1 LCRRV
6 SETVFEKEKAMLIR
20 EGTVQDAPVLAQLL
34 GDLDYPNRSE
44 AIAERVAK
52 MAVNPD
58 SRLLVAETEGQAV
71 GFISLHFIPQIALA
85 GEFCR
90 ISYLCVSDHARG
102 SGIGQKLLDEAERL
116 AADRGCDRMEVHS
129 HTRRVRAHTFY
140 ARAQY
145 EESPKYL
152 LKKL

>member
-1 LCRRV
+1 
-6 SETVFEKEKAMLIR
+6 MLIR

-52 MAVNPD
+52 MAVNLD

-116 AADRGCDRMEVHS
+116 AAHRGCDRMEVHS

>member
-1 LCRRV
+1 
-6 SETVFEKEKAMLIR
+6 MLIR

-116 AADRGCDRMEVHS
+116 AADRGSDRMEVHS

>member
-1 LCRRV
+1 
-6 SETVFEKEKAMLIR
+6 MLIR
-20 EGTVQDAPVLAQLL
+20 EGDVNDAQILAGLL
-34 GDLDYPNRSE
+34 GDLDYPNTPE
-44 AIAERVAK
+44 AIAERVVS
-52 MAVNPD
+52 MAANPD
-58 SRLLVAETEGQAV
+58 SRLLVAESEGRAV

-90 ISYLCVSDHARG
+90 ISYLCVSSESRG

-129 HTRRVRAHTFY
+129 HTRRVRAHVFY
-140 ARAQY
+140 ARAEY

-152 LKKL
+152 MKKLTPR

>member
-1 LCRRV
+1 
-6 SETVFEKEKAMLIR
+6 MLIR

-44 AIAERVAK
+44 AIAERMAK

>member
-1 LCRRV
+1 
-6 SETVFEKEKAMLIR
+6 MLIR
-20 EGTVQDAPVLAQLL
+20 EGTLQDAPVLAQLL

>member
-1 LCRRV
+1 
-6 SETVFEKEKAMLIR
+6 MLIR

-116 AADRGCDRMEVHS
+116 AADRGGARMEVTS
-129 HTRRVRAHTFY
+129 HTPSGRAPHF
-140 ARAQY
+140 
-145 EESPKYL
+145 S
-152 LKKL
+152 

>member
-1 LCRRV
+1 
-6 SETVFEKEKAMLIR
+6 MLIR

-52 MAVNPD
+52 MAGNPD

>member
-1 LCRRV
+1 
-6 SETVFEKEKAMLIR
+6 MLIR
-20 EGTVQDAPVLAQLL
+20 EGSVQDAPVLAQLL

>member
-1 LCRRV
+1 
-6 SETVFEKEKAMLIR
+6 MLIR

-102 SGIGQKLLDEAERL
+102 SGIGQKLLDEAEHL

>member
-1 LCRRV
+1 
-6 SETVFEKEKAMLIR
+6 MLIR

-34 GDLDYPNRSE
+34 GDLDYPTRSE

>member
-1 LCRRV
+1 
-6 SETVFEKEKAMLIR
+6 MLIR

-116 AADRGCDRMEVHS
+116 AADRGSDRMEVQR

>member
-1 LCRRV
+1 
-6 SETVFEKEKAMLIR
+6 MLIR
-20 EGTVQDAPVLAQLL
+20 EGDVNDAQILAGLL
-34 GDLDYPNRSE
+34 GDLDYPNTPE
-44 AIAERVAK
+44 AIAERVVA
-52 MAVNPD
+52 MAANPD
-58 SRLLVAETEGQAV
+58 SRLLVAESEGRAV

-90 ISYLCVSDHARG
+90 ISYLCVSSESRG

-129 HTRRVRAHTFY
+129 HTRRVRAHVFY
-140 ARAQY
+140 ARAEY

-152 LKKL
+152 MKKLTPR

>member
-1 LCRRV
+1 
-6 SETVFEKEKAMLIR
+6 MLIR

-52 MAVNPD
+52 MAENPD